1 MPPFKL
7 SHRLPTIRCGVQGS
21 FAAAHSPNQPQTSQF
36 VWLIFFLSCLK
47 RKHGKRQ
54 SPAQRLVI
62 FTTNS
67 DLIHIEPIEA
77 DFECPARTATIE
89 HDGQYQEV
97 SDGSHFIDAIVR

>member
-1 MPPFKL
+1 VRQILDAVSKAL
-7 SHRLPTIRCGVQGS
+7 SPRVIPQPT
-21 FAAAHSPNQPQTSQF
+21 QTSQF

-47 RKHGKRQ
+47 CKRGRRQ

-62 FTTNS
+62 FTANS
-67 DLIHIEPIEA
+67 DLSHIEA
-77 DFECPARTATIE
+77 DFECPARTAAIK